1 MGQPR
6 SLELLERRGAAVVRR
21 VRIVYYLSAS
31 CSASRREGGSSA
43 CVCSIIRLLNRGVV
57 HLAPDRRSA
66 PRPAPAPARSTVLA
80 VNAQDL
86 ALGDR
91 ASAPRRPRR
100 NAHEVQLMK
109 SPRRGGG
116 PAGARSRGSRH
127 TPHGDAHPS
136 IGIAV
141 IALRRRAP
149 EILRSLLQLYV
160 AVRRIARDTR
170 ACLWLWP
177 VPVTRR
183 RRSSRP
189 GSGRSLFSDD
199 SMARHGGLER
209 PTLSHI
215 LVHVHR
221 VELSCTGCV

>member
-1 MGQPR
+1 M
-6 SLELLERRGAAVVRR
+6 VRR

-43 CVCSIIRLLNRGVV
+43 CVCSIIRLLNDRDRGRG
-57 HLAPDRRSA
+57 PISGPRRGRRRG
-66 PRPAPAPARSTVLA
+66 P
-80 VNAQDL
+80 
-86 ALGDR
+86 
-91 ASAPRRPRR
+91 RPRR
-100 NAHEVQLMK
+100 RAPLFSPSTLKTSPSGTEPRRRAGRGATRMK

-116 PAGARSRGSRH
+116 PAGAAARPGRRAVWPRSRGSRH

-189 GSGRSLFSDD
+189 GSGRSLFTDD